1 MPIRETLLKVA
12 HRHPA
17 LRVTVLAG
25 LRQAATPAD
34 FASLKAALHT
44 AIGVADDLEGNFI
57 LVRDLLARG
66 EARRLGR
73 VSSMG
78 VGTVTQTPERVTAPV
93 RGTTDT
99 YDVRITLAPH
109 RGHHCTCPDWERNG
123 RKVGP
128 CKHVLALGLA
138 WREQYLEPELEQM
151 KEHLQR
157 MLMPYGG

>member
-12 HRHPA
+12 HCQPF
-17 LRVTVLAG
+17 LRATLLAG

-34 FASLKAALHT
+34 FSSLFAALNS
-44 AIGVADDLEGNFI
+44 AIRIVEDIEGNFI

-66 EARRLGR
+66 EARRIGR

-78 VGTVTQTPERVTAPV
+78 VGTINQAPERITAQV
-93 RGTTDT
+93 KGSTDV

-128 CKHVLALGLA
+128 CKHVMALGIA
-138 WREQYLEPELEQM
+138 WRERILEPELEQM
-151 KEHLQR
+151 KEHVQR
-157 MLMPYGG
+157 MLTPYGG